1 MKKAVRTSKKIKE
14 IHGHEDTSPC
24 CSEEAASCCSGDN
37 ATCCCGGKPEA
48 VGVSTS
54 LSFQDILGFCKARW
68 GINRMNYKVD
78 PGLYY
83 VGQPDANS
91 PVLVTANY
99 KMSFDSLRKELSGIS
114 AWILVLDTKG
124 INVWCAA
131 GKGTFGTAELIR
143 RIEKTGLP
151 EVVEHRTLILPQ
163 LGAVG
168 VSAHEVLKKSGFKVV
183 YGPVRAK
190 DIPKFLENGMKADK
204 EMRRVRFNFADRAV
218 LTPVEAVS
226 AVKPSLVIFGIM
238 FLLNEVGLTK
248 FTGTDLYSYIGAV
261 LVGCVLTPMLLPW
274 IPGRAFSLKGWL
286 LGLIWAAG
294 VIGINGGFERNNY
307 DIFMDISYL
316 MILPAVSAYYAMNFT
331 GSSTY
336 TSLSGVLKE
345 MRIAIPLIAAS
356 IGLGLVL
363 LFAGN
368 LMPKLL

>member
-1 MKKAVRTSKKIKE
+1 MKKVVRASKK
-14 IHGHEDTSPC
+14 
-24 CSEEAASCCSGDN
+24 SCCGRR
-37 ATCCCGGKPEA
+37 PEA
-48 VGVSTS
+48 VEVSTS
-54 LSFQDILGFCKARW
+54 LSFQDVLGSWKARW

-83 VGQPDANS
+83 VGRPDAES
-91 PVLVTANY
+91 PVFVTANY
-99 KMSFDSLRKELSGIS
+99 KMSFDLLRKELADIS

-143 RIEKTGLP
+143 RIEKTGLS

-204 EMRRVRFNFADRAV
+204 EMRTVRFNFADRAV
-218 LTPVEAVS
+218 LTPVEIVS
-226 AVKPSLVIFGIM
+226 AVKPSLIIFGIM
-238 FLLNEVGLTK
+238 FLLNQAGLTN
-248 FTGTDLYSYIGAV
+248 FTGTDLYSYFGAV
-261 LVGCVLTPMLLPW
+261 LVGCMLTPMLLPW

-286 LGLIWAAG
+286 LGLIWAAI
-294 VIGINGGFERNNY
+294 VIAINGGFESSSY
-307 DIFMDISYL
+307 DILKDIAYL
-316 MILPAVSAYYAMNFT
+316 MILPPVSAYYAMNFT

-336 TSLSGVLKE
+336 TSFSGVIKE
-345 MRIAIPLIAAS
+345 MKIAIPLIAAS
-356 IGLGLVL
+356 IGLGIVL
-363 LFAGN
+363 LIVGN
-368 LMPKLL
+368 LMSVLL